1 VDDGTVGKYG
11 CEISLRRRLER
22 YLSRHKSEIFM
33 DFDLKPKILD
43 VTVEE
48 KSIFKCVIRKKRYF
62 LQN

>member
-1 VDDGTVGKYG
+1 
-11 CEISLRRRLER
+11 
-22 YLSRHKSEIFM
+22 M